1 MTIEMSTKAKRQKL
15 DLSTVKNPKHKSREQ
30 LLHQI
35 RNEKWRSK
43 GDTKQ
48 SLAEKEK
55 ERRKRKTEIESN
67 LQKIISELTLQKYE
81 TRIDALE
88 AVLRF
93 LIERCEDES
102 AKFGEAES
110 GEFGEAEHATEYGT
124 ESESESIPKQKVQ
137 TSDFS
142 QQTIQKPIS
151 SKNNFQQTSSFSE
164 TQISGILVMNEIS
177 GKYSE
182 VHAGTQTEDVS
193 TVSSSA
199 QTLNVNVIS
208 TQTQTHKMS
217 LNFRDS
223 MRVVEHRIGLTRF
236 RYNALAEFRNVEI

>member
-15 DLSTVKNPKHKSREQ
+15 DLSNVENPKQKSREQ

-43 GDTKQ
+43 GGTKQ
-48 SLAEKEK
+48 TLAEKEK

-93 LIERCEDES
+93 LIERFEHECN
-102 AKFGEAES
+102 KFGAEL
-110 GEFGEAEHATEYGT
+110 GTEIGT
-124 ESESESIPKQKVQ
+124 ESASEADTILEQKVQ

-142 QQTIQKPIS
+142 QQTINKPFF
-151 SKNNFQQTSSFSE
+151 SKHNFQQQTLPFSE
-164 TQISGILVMNEIS
+164 TKNSGILVVNEIS
-177 GKYSE
+177 EKYQE
-182 VHAGTQTEDVS
+182 TNAVTQTEEIPIL
-193 TVSSSA
+193 SSST
-199 QTLNVNVIS
+199 QTLNVNFNS
-208 TQTQTHKMS
+208 TQTQTHKIS
-217 LNFRDS
+217 LNSKDS
-223 MRVVEHRIGLTRF
+223 MRVVDNKRIEEHF
-236 RYNALAEFRNVEI
+236 H